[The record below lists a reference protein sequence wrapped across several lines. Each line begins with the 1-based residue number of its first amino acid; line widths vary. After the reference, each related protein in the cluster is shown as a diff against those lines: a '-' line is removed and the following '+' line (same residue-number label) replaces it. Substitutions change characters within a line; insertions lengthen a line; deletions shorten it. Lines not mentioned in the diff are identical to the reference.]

1 MSVNADFEDSMQS
14 GPVGTHTLR
23 LQCRYPVI
31 AASHL
36 RLRPFTLADLS
47 PLIRVVA
54 TNRVVDGTLAVPR
67 PFDSRQAR
75 QWIESHPLAWRTR
88 CAVHWAVSG
97 LDDDCLAGYVGLH
110 DIRMEQGRA
119 KVSFWIAE
127 RISRKER
134 AIEATQAALA
144 FAFTSLQVNTVRAH
158 QLSGNPLVARVLR
171 QLRMKPDAAG
181 PQLLSRGDG
190 REEEVIPWSVTRTAW
205 LASLHDRPT
214 H

>member
-75 QWIESHPLAWRTR
+75 QWIESHLAEPTR
-88 CAVHWAVSG
+88 AFGV
-97 LDDDCLAGYVGLH
+97 
-110 DIRMEQGRA
+110 
-119 KVSFWIAE
+119 
-127 RISRKER
+127 
-134 AIEATQAALA
+134 QA
-144 FAFTSLQVNTVRAH
+144 
-158 QLSGNPLVARVLR
+158 LS
-171 QLRMKPDAAG
+171 
-181 PQLLSRGDG
+181 
-190 REEEVIPWSVTRTAW
+190 ETR
-205 LASLHDRPT
+205 
-214 H
+214 